1 MQATRFAMPPAAGC
15 RHSACRFPPGPEEE
29 PRITGRTTAT
39 ENPIG
44 LMPFV
49 SVQQAGVSIFRRD
62 GNLSMFLL
70 LVEDHGGCAGWIT
83 TVFLERQ
90 RNQYELSMDV
100 QPGIWSRHWSTK
112 AKSPGRMLAGCLCE
126 SPAVSISRQERVQYR
141 GLHGNIALFCSV
153 PMVTTTTE
161 GTAFPPPP
169 GGRGSHAVIL
179 DDKRKRKV
187 GRYSFTGG
195 ARGGL
200 AV

>member
-15 RHSACRFPPGPEEE
+15 RHSAWRFPSGPEEE

-62 GNLSMFLL
+62 CNLSMFLL
-70 LVEDHGGCAGWIT
+70 RTEDHGRCAGWIT
-83 TVFLERQ
+83 TVFLERRRKQ
-90 RNQYELSMDV
+90 EELSRDV
-100 QPGIWSRHWSTK
+100 KPEIWSRHWSTK

-126 SPAVSISRQERVQYR
+126 SPAVSIARQKRVQYR
-141 GLHGNIALFCSV
+141 GFQGNIALFCSV

-161 GTAFPPPP
+161 ETAFPPPP
-169 GGRGSHAVIL
+169 EGGGSHAVFL
-179 DDKRKRKV
+179 DDDEK
-187 GRYSFTGG
+187 
-195 ARGGL
+195 
-200 AV
+200 